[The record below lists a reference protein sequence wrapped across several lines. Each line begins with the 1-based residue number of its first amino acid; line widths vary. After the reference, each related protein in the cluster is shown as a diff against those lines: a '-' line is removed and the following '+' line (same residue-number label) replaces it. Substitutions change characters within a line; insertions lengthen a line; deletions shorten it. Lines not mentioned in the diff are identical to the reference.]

1 VSNVLRSGV
10 MTDPRERR
18 GNGIEPA
25 AVTTQHNPTYASEP
39 RGDATSAN
47 NDSQTPGAANVGAGV
62 SSFVTPHRR
71 LGEVSLGA
79 GALSLDTMDEYAA
92 ELAEVGRMLR
102 DGAFRAGAVVNG
114 QADTGAISSTIVSIP
129 LASCRSHNEK
139 NRRVSHD

>member
-1 VSNVLRSGV
+1 VSKVLRSGV
-10 MTDPRERR
+10 ITDPRERR

-25 AVTTQHNPTYASEP
+25 AVTTQHNPTCAIEP
-39 RGDATSAN
+39 RGDAA
-47 NDSQTPGAANVGAGV
+47 AANDHSRA
-62 SSFVTPHRR
+62 PRAR
-71 LGEVSLGA
+71 GA

-92 ELAEVGRMLR
+92 ELAEVGRLLR
-102 DGAFRAGAVVNG
+102 DGAFRAGAVMNS